1 MADALEADWN
11 QRLRQLQD
19 LHLEH
24 ERRQH
29 DDEAQLDE
37 PARKRVVELAQDFP
51 GSLEGRVNQ
60 RLGT

>member
-37 PARKRVVELAQDFP
+37 PARKRVVEFAQDFP
-51 GSLEGRVNQ
+51 GVWKDE
-60 RLGT
+60 